1 MKSNALKK
9 ILILLLSLTI
19 ASSPLFACADN
30 NFDDNY
36 TNLPE
41 IIIGGDNY
49 SPFFFPDDNG
59 NFSGIDVELA
69 TEACR
74 IMGYKPQFV
83 YVDWVEKNKLLDSG
97 KIDCLWSSFT
107 MTDREND
114 YAWSKPYMNSRQ
126 VVAVAAD
133 SDIITLADL
142 ENKRVAVQST
152 TKPDEIFSGVTGKN
166 LNVPKLKRL
175 NCFSDVDHMFAAIR
189 EGYVD
194 AIAGHETILIEY
206 MKTST
211 VSLKILDEPLEEVQL
226 GVAFK
231 KDTHADVIERLNQA
245 LSLMQQNGFVAEVVE
260 KYGLDPVKFVAV

>member
-9 ILILLLSLTI
+9 ILLLFLSLTI
-19 ASSPLFACADN
+19 AAAPLFACADTD
-30 NFDDNY
+30 FDDNY
-36 TNLPE
+36 ANLPE
-41 IIIGGDNY
+41 LIIGGDNY

-83 YVDWVEKNKLLDSG
+83 YIDWIEKNELLDSG
-97 KIDCLWSSFT
+97 KIDCLWASFT
-107 MTDREND
+107 MTDREEN
-114 YAWSKPYMNSRQ
+114 YSWSKPYMNSRQ

-133 SDIITLADL
+133 SDITALADL
-142 ENKRVAVQST
+142 ENKRVAVQAT
-152 TKPDEIFSGVTGKN
+152 TKPDEIFSGVAGKDF
-166 LNVPKLKRL
+166 NVPKLKRL

-231 KDTHADVIERLNQA
+231 KGTHADVIERLDQA
-245 LSLMQQNGFVAEVVE
+245 LALMKQNGFIAEVVE
-260 KYGLDPVKFVAV
+260 KYGLDSAEFVAV